1 MENTMKLPKKQK
13 IELSYD
19 SAITLLIIYTE
30 KTINKKDT
38 HIQTFI
44 AMLFTIAR
52 AWKKRNKGTNK
63 VLYVCN
69 EILLSHKKEQ
79 SWVICRNLDGPIE
92 CHTE

>member
-1 MENTMKLPKKQK
+1 MENTMKVPKKLK

-38 HIQTFI
+38 HTLTFI

-52 AWKKRNKGTNK
+52 AWKKRDQRNK
-63 VLYVCN
+63 
-69 EILLSHKKEQ
+69 
-79 SWVICRNLDGPIE
+79 
-92 CHTE
+92 